1 MFWRNVAT
9 GGQTGPGGPSP
20 PPPPHPKL
28 SLADAW
34 SIPGSWPGPARCA
47 LAGQS
52 SGTPGWLHTILWR
65 ILHCYLAGHPMVV
78 NHIVERQGIICQVP

>member
-34 SIPGSWPGPARCA
+34 SIPGSWPGRPGVPSQISH
-47 LAGQS
+47 LAHQDGFTLSYGGFFIATWQAIR
-52 SGTPGWLHTILWR
+52 WW
-65 ILHCYLAGHPMVV
+65 
-78 NHIVERQGIICQVP
+78 